1 MLQWINTA
9 VGKAMGRQAQLTE
22 ILGRVAASA
31 LLGMLCLTM
40 PTTVFSGTREVKKRL
55 DELAKT
61 EPLIAIGRQ
70 ANKEIRSHSRVIFPG
85 WQYESLLET
94 SGYLRYHTFTEMPLS
109 QLDDPLRRWVP
120 IDQYVTPYRD
130 ECARRGG
137 IWHWEGHTD
146 FRLEDTRNVA
156 VGLSMSYPLGERGVD
171 TAIWCTTSD
180 GHFAEFGVIPY
191 RGKYRG
197 PVGSRPWTERRFHSF
212 SDGGYNLETAIDVL
226 MPLSN
231 AADDRSRFAYV
242 ARMELGHLSP
252 SERAGQRQLQALR
265 EQADRAT
272 RKADDD
278 ARVGRAKEIQK
289 AFDAS
294 LTEGANSHCG
304 LVVELK
310 PTLAYVQTASG
321 LIWMKREQL
330 YPKSYVPCVIV
341 GTKYY
346 EPSPRDFP

>member
-1 MLQWINTA
+1 MSKRINTP
-9 VGKAMGRQAQLTE
+9 VGEPTGQQSLAD

-31 LLGMLCLTM
+31 LLGVLCLTM
-40 PTTVFSGTREVKKRL
+40 PTSVFSGTREDKKRL
-55 DELAKT
+55 DELART

-70 ANKEIRSHSRVIFPG
+70 ANKDIKKQFPVIFPG

-94 SGYLRYHTFTEMPLS
+94 SGYLRYHTFTEMPRS
-109 QLDDPLRRWVP
+109 QLDDPLRNWVP
-120 IDQYVTPYRD
+120 IDQYIVPYRN
-130 ECARRGG
+130 ECAKRGG

-146 FRLEDTRNVA
+146 FRLGDTRDVA
-156 VGLSMSYPLGERGVD
+156 VGLRMSHPLGERGVD

-197 PVGSRPWTERRFHSF
+197 PVGGRPWTGRTVYSF
-212 SDGGYNLETAIDVL
+212 SDGGYKLETALDVL

-231 AADDRSRFAYV
+231 AADDRSRFAYA
-242 ARMELGHLSP
+242 ARMELGHRSP
-252 SERAGQRQLQALR
+252 SERAGERQLQALR

-272 RKADDD
+272 RRAEQD
-278 ARVGRAKEIQK
+278 ARVARGKEVQK

-294 LTEGANSHCG
+294 LTEGATSHCG

-310 PTLAYVQTASG
+310 PTLAYVQTDSG